1 MTYQKEKL
9 SLIIA
14 DDHPVV
20 LEGIAKVLE
29 NESDFDLQAKCLNG
43 ADAFRAI
50 QEQRPDIAVLDI
62 SMPEMNGLEILS
74 RMNSEGL
81 MTKVIFLT
89 ANATDAHILALIEQ
103 GAMGLLVKDT
113 AISDLAPCIRRVVAG
128 QRHFPRDLVTAAV
141 ERETGR
147 RSVGMNFERVL
158 SPREREVLLLVAEG
172 FANKDVARQLNL
184 SEGTVKIHVHNIYQ
198 KTGIGSRAA
207 LAALALAH
215 REFLQDKSF

>member
-1 MTYQKEKL
+1 MTFQKEKL

-20 LEGIAKVLE
+20 LEGIARVLE
-29 NESDFDLQAKCLNG
+29 TESDFDLRAKCLNG

-50 QEQRPDIAVLDI
+50 QMERPDVAVLDI
-62 SMPEMNGLEILS
+62 SMPEMNGLEIMS

-89 ANATDAHILALIEQ
+89 ANATDANVLALIEQ
-103 GAMGLLVKDT
+103 GARGLLVKDT
-113 AISDLAPCIRRVVAG
+113 AISDLAHCIRRVVSG

-147 RSVGMNFERVL
+147 RSVGMSFERVL
-158 SPREREVLLLVAEG
+158 SPRERQVLLLVAEG
-172 FANKDVARQLNL
+172 LANKEVARQLNL

-198 KTGIGSRAA
+198 KTGIGRRAA

-215 REFLQDKSF
+215 KEFLEHKI

>member
-1 MTYQKEKL
+1 MTFQKEKL

-29 NESDFDLQAKCLNG
+29 TESDFDLRAKCLNG
-43 ADAFRAI
+43 AEAFRAI
-50 QEQRPDIAVLDI
+50 QMERPDVAVLDI
-62 SMPEMNGLEILS
+62 SMPEMNGLEIMT

-89 ANATDAHILALIEQ
+89 ANATDASVLALIEQ
-103 GAMGLLVKDT
+103 GARGLLVKDT
-113 AISDLAPCIRRVVAG
+113 AISDLAHCIRRVVSG

-141 ERETGR
+141 ERETDR
-147 RSVGMNFERVL
+147 RSVGMSFERVL
-158 SPREREVLLLVAEG
+158 SPRERQVLLLVAEG
-172 FANKDVARQLNL
+172 LVNKDVARQLNL

-198 KTGIGSRAA
+198 KTGIGRRAA

-215 REFLQDKSF
+215 REFLEDKI